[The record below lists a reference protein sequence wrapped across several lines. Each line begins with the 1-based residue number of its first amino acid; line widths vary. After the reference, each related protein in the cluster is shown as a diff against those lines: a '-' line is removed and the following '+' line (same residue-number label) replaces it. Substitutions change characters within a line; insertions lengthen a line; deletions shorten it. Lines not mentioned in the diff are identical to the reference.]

1 MFQSEFSKAF
11 SLYSDL
17 YKDVWGSRPRNHA
30 KWERLGLEALNN
42 QIDKLQEEVEA
53 IIEAELE
60 EGAKW
65 YDLEPIE
72 YPQQDAEYL
81 ARCEAEEIALQAQKA
96 EEARELQWVHWEVL
110 EMNLIGLR
118 HR

>member
-1 MFQSEFSKAF
+1 MR
-11 SLYSDL
+11 YSFGG
-17 YKDVWGSRPRNHA
+17 YQTRNHA

-53 IIEAELE
+53 IIEAE
-60 EGAKW
+60 
-65 YDLEPIE
+65 
-72 YPQQDAEYL
+72 YL
-81 ARCEAEEIALQAQKA
+81 ARCEAEEVARKAQKA
-96 EEARELQWVHWEVL
+96 EEALELQWVHWEVL